1 MEAVAYDG
9 TANRIGLSNVW
20 PSQLLD
26 IINFVRERQK
36 VDHGEEIPPP
46 RMPDVVQAYADPFQP
61 ATELRQI
68 CKDHGIEF
76 VSYSTLGTQHQMR
89 DGRNPVLNDVE
100 IKNIAE
106 KHNRSPAEVVLSW
119 ALQNEMSVI
128 PRSRQHRHIS
138 ELSNLLTEE
147 PFLDEFDL
155 AIFDRLEIEMN

>member
-1 MEAVAYDG
+1 MEAVAHDG

-26 IINFVRERQK
+26 IINFVRERQR
-36 VDHGEEIPPP
+36 DGQEFPPP
-46 RMPDVVQAYADPFQP
+46 LMPDVVQAYADPFQP

-68 CKDHGIEF
+68 CKEHGIEF

-89 DGRNPVLNDVE
+89 DGTNPVLNNVE
-100 IKNIAE
+100 INEIAA
-106 KHNRSPAEVVLSW
+106 KHSRSPAEVVLSW

-128 PRSRQHRHIS
+128 PRSRQQNHIS
-138 ELSNLLTEE
+138 ELSNLLTED

-155 AIFDRLEIEMN
+155 AVFDRLEIEMN